1 MWFEVVRISRE
12 IVLRRN
18 RDLQAQRQALLQ
30 LARLSDDN
38 GLRSLK
44 ERYPAVALTH
54 TKRKATWTRSD
65 DCGHEV

>member
-1 MWFEVVRISRE
+1 MRISRE

-38 GLRSLK
+38 GLRNLNKGTQRSHLRILNEK
-44 ERYPAVALTH
+44 LHGRVLTIVGMKYD
-54 TKRKATWTRSD
+54 TA
-65 DCGHEV
+65 